1 MKEIEKILE
10 KSNLLFEC
18 ENTWREF
25 SKGRLFSAIE
35 RKSVYGEIIHKEIG
49 QIKKSG
55 RYNFHYKSAEEEL
68 ADLQKALQLLD
79 ENAKELS
86 NSSKD

>member
-10 KSNLLFEC
+10 KANLLFEC
-18 ENTWREF
+18 KKSWDDF

-35 RKSVYGEIIHKEIG
+35 RKSVYGEIIHKEID
-49 QIKKSG
+49 QIKQSG
-55 RYNFHYKSAEEEL
+55 RHNFHYRSAEEEL

-79 ENAKELS
+79 ENATGLYDS
-86 NSSKD
+86 DRD